1 MSTYIK
7 HHLKTKENGWYNLDS
22 IVQTKWRKL
31 SVDDWYVRHLIGEL
45 MNIRFALP
53 LCGKYCNHNVNTYC

>member
-7 HHLKTKENGWYNLDS
+7 LHSQTKENGWYNLDS

-31 SVDDWYVRHLIGEL
+31 SVDDGYVRDLIWEMLDIPFLFHAVWYFVL
-45 MNIRFALP
+45 MLKIKL
-53 LCGKYCNHNVNTYC
+53 